1 MDFMCFTK
9 HSQKKKKAVT
19 GAVPFQK
26 VHICLLCLSRKDANK
41 YLNKGAY
48 YHIKCTYLY
57 LKGTVTAF
65 VTFFLKMKKCVFFC
79 FFLFLF
85 VFSVCVEWIHIHSV
99 PNQTKFHLRRQ
110 LLYVDSLL
118 SFGTEPI
125 TCFLS
130 TDSFS
135 EEWQFW
141 WFLSQNLHVL
151 LRRTSRKQ

>member
-1 MDFMCFTK
+1 MA
-9 HSQKKKKAVT
+9 SQNTLRKKSKKAVT

-26 VHICLLCLSRKDANK
+26 VHICLLCLCRKDANK

-57 LKGTVTAF
+57 LKGTAPVTAF
-65 VTFFLKMKKCVFFC
+65 VTCFLKMKKC
-79 FFLFLF
+79 FFLFIIIFFVIIIIYLF
-85 VFSVCVEWIHIHSV
+85 LVCVWNGFTSTVFQIKLNFISV
-99 PNQTKFHLRRQ
+99 KCCLRRQ

-135 EEWQFW
+135 EE
-141 WFLSQNLHVL
+141 
-151 LRRTSRKQ
+151 